1 MYSVNL
7 SMFSLLLWFVQ
18 SAFMANPPFYMY
30 PAKAGL
36 YCCIW
41 SHGIRSFSVMPSA
54 PTSLHR
60 GSMVG
65 LQSLFSIRVM
75 VARDTP
81 DSSDNWRTDNPRAR
95 RFWFK
100 LIRMVSPGY
109 SLLQI
114 ATNYSVATLLRSRRL
129 KRLIFTCL
137 ILPPK
142 VSHVWVILPKC
153 GNLYSCT
160 ITSFLFVQHA
170 QNFMTPGK

>member
-1 MYSVNL
+1 
-7 SMFSLLLWFVQ
+7 
-18 SAFMANPPFYMY
+18 
-30 PAKAGL
+30 
-36 YCCIW
+36 
-41 SHGIRSFSVMPSA
+41 
-54 PTSLHR
+54 
-60 GSMVG
+60 MVG

-142 VSHVWVILPKC
+142 VSHV
-153 GNLYSCT
+153 
-160 ITSFLFVQHA
+160 
-170 QNFMTPGK
+170 